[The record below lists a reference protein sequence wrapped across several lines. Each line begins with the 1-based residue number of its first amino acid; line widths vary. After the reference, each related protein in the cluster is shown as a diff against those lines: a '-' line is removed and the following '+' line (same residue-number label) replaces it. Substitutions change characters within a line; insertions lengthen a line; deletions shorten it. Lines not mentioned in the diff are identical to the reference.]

1 MAGKKKGLIIFIMIM
16 IAALYFSFKAFDPR
30 INTVYYED
38 QNEKIQEEI
47 KIVFISDLHGTEF
60 GNHQKNLLRRL
71 EKEKPDLLLLG
82 GDIFDDRDGFENSK
96 EFLEQI
102 NGKYNS
108 YFITGNHEYNSGR
121 IKEILEI
128 TRANNIKI
136 LAGET
141 TALDMKGTKIDLSGT
156 DDRNFR
162 EEIFKTQLE
171 RASEEKREDAYSI
184 LLTHRIINTEEFQK
198 YNYNLVLSG
207 HSHGGQVR
215 LPYLL
220 NGVYTREEGF
230 LPMYAGGVYQNDQTK
245 YIVGRGLTRKT
256 YKIDEKYPIPRIF
269 NPPELVVIKLL
280 PLN

>member
-1 MAGKKKGLIIFIMIM
+1 MTGKRKGLILFIVIMI
-16 IAALYFSFKAFDPR
+16 IAFYFSFKAFDPR

-38 QNEKIQEEI
+38 QHEKIHGEI
-47 KIVFISDLHGTEF
+47 KIAFISDLHGTEF
-60 GNHQKNLLRRL
+60 GSHQKNLLSRL
-71 EKEKPDLLLLG
+71 EKEKTDLLLLG
-82 GDIFDDRDGFENSK
+82 GDIFDDRDGFESSK
-96 EFLEQI
+96 EFLEKI
-102 NGKYNS
+102 SGKYNS

-128 TRANNIKI
+128 VKANDIKI

-141 TALDMKGTKIDLSGT
+141 TALDIKGTKIDLSGT

-171 RASEEKREDAYSI
+171 KASGEKREEAYSI

-230 LPMYAGGVYQNDQTK
+230 LPRYAGGVYQKDETK

-280 PLN
+280 PVN